1 MRKWGLHVIVTPVR
15 SASTH
20 CVRRAQRR
28 RRSAAT
34 GSRELSRTSFPV
46 RVLLPTVNGPASAS
60 FVHDD
65 DGNRVKSVLGGV
77 TTYYVGNHFEWT
89 GSTSQMIKYYYA
101 GGQRVAMR
109 KGNPGTVSFLLGD
122 HLGSTSITA
131 NSSGGKVAES
141 RPPVL

>member
-1 MRKWGLHVIVTPVR
+1 
-15 SASTH
+15 
-20 CVRRAQRR
+20 
-28 RRSAAT
+28 
-34 GSRELSRTSFPV
+34 
-46 RVLLPTVNGPASAS
+46 VLLPTVNGPASAS

-122 HLGSTSITA
+122 HLGSTSLTV
-131 NSSGGKVAES
+131 NSSGARVAELRYKPWGEARYTYNPTPTS
-141 RPPVL
+141 YQFTGQRKV